1 MSLLD
6 RLPRP
11 LILAAF
17 WIATI
22 GVGVLALL
30 PASVP
35 MPTTGWDKANHGLA
49 FFTLGL
55 LGAVAW
61 PRSAARVWVALAI
74 YGGAIEIAQALTPT
88 RDGEWLDWCADMVG
102 IGLVALAW
110 RWSARRRPA
119 DR

>member
-11 LILAAF
+11 LVLAAF
-17 WIATI
+17 WIATL

-55 LGAVAW
+55 LGSLAW
-61 PRSAARVWVALAI
+61 PRSAARVWIALAI

-88 RDGEWLDWCADMVG
+88 RDGEWLDWCADVTG
-102 IGLVALAW
+102 LALVALLSYIDA
-110 RWSARRRPA
+110 RSRRR
-119 DR
+119 